1 MSSENNL
8 TLITLQKD
16 NLKYLKH
23 FLTTNKI
30 EWQLDAQGCHVSVHH
45 REEYLQHLC
54 NAVSISNCP
63 LPRKRI

>member
-1 MSSENNL
+1 MSSENNV
-8 TLITLQKD
+8 TLITLLKD

-30 EWQLDAQGCHVSVHH
+30 AWQLDAQGCCVSVHH
-45 REEYLQHLC
+45 TEEYLQHLC

-63 LPRKRI
+63 LTRKTI